1 MMLNFMSESRQVNV
15 SKTGVSKLAI
25 IALAIVFA
33 AGLFLVKLYKIRK
46 TLEELS
52 QKSGRGTELITVYIP
67 KGKQL
72 HEIISALQQ
81 EQGTADNI
89 KSDLTRTH
97 VVDSLGKVVQ
107 RLKLYKKTP
116 ERGLV
121 MFCGA
126 LPPEGGGP
134 LGSEVVKVWEIDPP
148 KDLKQYLYRCDDHF
162 HVDILK
168 DMLKD
173 DNLIGFLAIDAKD
186 AGWGLLYGDKIEV
199 LSQTGS
205 GVAGKHR
212 QGGQSAK
219 RFQKLREMELSYFYN
234 RVAETTREYFIDIY
248 PIKGLIISGPGPTKE
263 DFINGNYLEY
273 RLQDMIINTI
283 DASYAGAEG
292 IREAF
297 AKSSDILGDFRMV
310 EEKKLVED
318 LFREI
323 NSHSGK
329 GSYGLQ
335 EIIVYLKNNVVKTL
349 IINDNTNLHRVEG
362 KCKRCQHIQEDIIER
377 PQVIPKKTEY
387 TNNPCPSCKAMEVEA
402 KEQDIVDYLELLAA
416 KVGSQ
421 LEVISGSAEHGI
433 MLASLGKAGA
443 ILRYNPGH
451 AK

>member
-1 MMLNFMSESRQVNV
+1 MKKINIEKQDS
-15 SKTGVSKLAI
+15 
-25 IALAIVFA
+25 
-33 AGLFLVKLYKIRK
+33 VKLYKIRK

-72 HEIISALQQ
+72 HEIISALLQ

-297 AKSSDILGDFRMV
+297 AKSSEILGDFRLV

-335 EIIVYLKNNVVKTL
+335 EIIEYLKNNVVKTL
-349 IINDNTNLHRVEG
+349 IITDDTNLHRVEG
-362 KCKRCQHIQEDIIER
+362 KCKRCQHVQEEILER

-387 TNNPCPSCKAMEVEA
+387 TNNPCPSCKAMEIDVS
-402 KEQDIVDYLELLAA
+402 EQDVVDYLALLSA
-416 KVGSQ
+416 KTGTQ
-421 LEVISGSAEHGI
+421 LEVISGSAEHGT
-433 MLASLGKAGA
+433 MLASLGKVGA

-451 AK
+451 TK

>member
-1 MMLNFMSESRQVNV
+1 MKKINIEKQDS
-15 SKTGVSKLAI
+15 
-25 IALAIVFA
+25 
-33 AGLFLVKLYKIRK
+33 VKLYKIRK

-72 HEIISALQQ
+72 HEIISTLQQ

-234 RVAETTREYFIDIY
+234 RVAETTREFFIDIY

-297 AKSSDILGDFRMV
+297 AKSSEILGDFRMV

-335 EIIVYLKNNVVKTL
+335 EIIEYLKNNVVKTL
-349 IINDNTNLHRVEG
+349 IITDDTNLHRVEG
-362 KCKRCQHIQEDIIER
+362 KCKRCQHIQEEIIER

-387 TNNPCPSCKAMEVEA
+387 TNNPCPSCKAMEVDVN
-402 KEQDIVDYLELLAA
+402 EQDIVDYLELLAA
-416 KVGSQ
+416 KTGTQ
-421 LEVISGSAEHGI
+421 LEVISGSAEHGN
-433 MLASLGKAGA
+433 MLSSLGKAGA

>member
-1 MMLNFMSESRQVNV
+1 MGKIEIEKQDS
-15 SKTGVSKLAI
+15 
-25 IALAIVFA
+25 
-33 AGLFLVKLYKIRK
+33 VKIYKIRK

-52 QKSGRGTELITVYIP
+52 RKSGRGTELITVYIP

-72 HEIISALQQ
+72 HEIIGTLQQ

-89 KSDLTRTH
+89 KSDLTRSH

-126 LPPEGGGP
+126 LPPEEGGP

-148 KDLKQYLYRCDDHF
+148 KDLNQYLYRCDDHF

-186 AGWGLLYGDKIEV
+186 AGWGLLHGDKIEV

-219 RFQKLREMELSYFYN
+219 RFQKLREMELTYYFN
-234 RVAETTREYFIDIY
+234 RVAQTTREYFIDIY
-248 PIKGLIISGPGPTKE
+248 PVKGLVISGPGPTKE

-273 RLQDMIINTI
+273 RLQNNIIATI
-283 DASYAGAEG
+283 DSSYSGSEG

-297 AKSSDILGDFRMV
+297 AKSSDILGNFRLV
-310 EEKKLVED
+310 EEKKLVEA

-323 NSHSGK
+323 NGNTGK

-335 EIIVYLKNNVVKTL
+335 EVIEFLKNNVVETL
-349 IINDNTNLHRVEG
+349 IITDNTNLHRVEG
-362 KCKRCQHIQEDIIER
+362 KCKRCQHLQEEIVER
-377 PQVIPKKTEY
+377 PQVIPKKTEFS
-387 TNNPCPSCKAMEVEA
+387 NKPCPGCNAMEVEVN
-402 KEQDIVDYLELLAA
+402 EQDIVDYLELLSL
-416 KVGSQ
+416 KTGSK
-421 LEVISGSAEHGI
+421 LEVVSGSAEHGN
-433 MLASLGKAGA
+433 MLGSLGKIGA

-451 AK
+451 SK

>member
-1 MMLNFMSESRQVNV
+1 MVKINIEKQDS
-15 SKTGVSKLAI
+15 
-25 IALAIVFA
+25 
-33 AGLFLVKLYKIRK
+33 VKLYKIRK

-52 QKSGRGTELITVYIP
+52 KKAGRGTELITVYIP

-72 HEIISALQQ
+72 HEIIGSLQQ

-89 KSDLTRTH
+89 KSDLTRSH
-97 VVDSLGKVVQ
+97 VVDSLGKVIQ
-107 RLKLYKKTP
+107 RLKMYKKTP

-121 MFCGA
+121 IFCGA
-126 LPPEGGGP
+126 LPSEEGGP
-134 LGSEVVKVWEIDPP
+134 LGSEVVTAWEIDPP
-148 KDLKQYLYRCDDHF
+148 KDLNQYLYRCDDHF

-186 AGWGLLYGDKIEV
+186 AGWGLLHGDKIEV

-234 RVAETTREYFIDIY
+234 RVAQTTREYFIDIY
-248 PIKGLIISGPGPTKE
+248 PVKGLIISGPGPTKE

-273 RLQDMIINTI
+273 RLQNNIINTI
-283 DASYAGAEG
+283 DASYSGSEG

-297 AKSSDILGDFRMV
+297 AKSADILGSFRLV
-310 EEKKLVED
+310 EEKKMIED

-323 NSHSGK
+323 NTNTGK
-329 GSYGLQ
+329 GAYGLQ
-335 EIIVYLKNNVVKTL
+335 EVIEFLKNNVVKTL
-349 IINDNTNLHRVEG
+349 LITDNTNLHRVEAVCRR
-362 KCKRCQHIQEDIIER
+362 CKHIQEDIVER
-377 PQVIPKKTEY
+377 PLVIPKKTEY
-387 TNNPCPSCKAMEVEA
+387 KNNPCPECKAMDTEVN
-402 KEQDIVDYLELLAA
+402 EQDIVDYLQIIAA
-416 KVGSQ
+416 KAGSQ
-421 LEVISGSAEHGI
+421 LEVISGSAEHGN
-433 MLASLGKAGA
+433 MLASLGKVGA

-451 AK
+451 TK

>member
-1 MMLNFMSESRQVNV
+1 MPKVNIEKQD
-15 SKTGVSKLAI
+15 S
-25 IALAIVFA
+25 
-33 AGLFLVKLYKIRK
+33 VKLYKIRK
-46 TLEELS
+46 TLDELS

-72 HEIISALQQ
+72 HEIINALQQ

-121 MFCGA
+121 IFCGA

-134 LGSEVVKVWEIDPP
+134 LGSEVVRAWEIDPP
-148 KDLKQYLYRCDDHF
+148 KDLNQYLYRCDDHF

-186 AGWGLLYGDKIEV
+186 AGWGLLHGDKIEV

-219 RFQKLREMELSYFYN
+219 RFQKLREMELTYYFN

-248 PIKGLIISGPGPTKE
+248 PIKGLVISGPGPTKE
-263 DFINGNYLEY
+263 DFINGSYLEY
-273 RLQDMIINTI
+273 RLQDMIISTI
-283 DASYAGAEG
+283 DSSYSGAEG

-297 AKSSDILGDFRMV
+297 SKSGDILSNFRMV

-323 NSHSGK
+323 NSHSGL
-329 GSYGLQ
+329 GAYGLK
-335 EIIVYLKNNVVKTL
+335 ELIELLKNNVVKTL
-349 IINDNTNLHRVEG
+349 IINDDTDLHRVEG
-362 KCKRCQHIQEDIIER
+362 LCKRCQHMQEVILER
-377 PQVIPKKTEY
+377 SEVIPKKTEFS
-387 TNNPCPSCKAMEVEA
+387 NNPCPECKSMEVESSE
-402 KEQDIVDYLELLAA
+402 KDIVDYLELLAA
-416 KVGSQ
+416 KTGAQ
-421 LEVISGSAEHGI
+421 LEVISGKAEHGI

>member
-1 MMLNFMSESRQVNV
+1 MREKINV
-15 SKTGVSKLAI
+15 EKQDS
-25 IALAIVFA
+25 
-33 AGLFLVKLYKIRK
+33 VKLYKIRK

-52 QKSGRGTELITVYIP
+52 KKSGRGTELISVYIP

-72 HEIISALQQ
+72 HEIIGSLQQ

-89 KSDLTRTH
+89 KSDLTRSH

-107 RLKLYKKTP
+107 RLKMYKKTP
-116 ERGLV
+116 DRGLV
-121 MFCGA
+121 IFCGA
-126 LPPEGGGP
+126 LPTEEGGP
-134 LGSEVVKVWEIDPP
+134 LGSEVVTAWEIDPP
-148 KDLKQYLYRCDDHF
+148 KDLNQYLYRCDDHF

-186 AGWGLLYGDKIEV
+186 AGWGLLHGDKIEV

-234 RVAETTREYFIDIY
+234 RVAQTTREYFIDIY
-248 PIKGLIISGPGPTKE
+248 PVKGLIISGPGPTKE

-273 RLQDMIINTI
+273 RLQNNIINTI
-283 DASYAGAEG
+283 DAGYSGAEG

-297 AKSSDILGDFRMV
+297 AKSGDILGSFRLV
-310 EEKKLVED
+310 EEKKMIED

-323 NSHSGK
+323 NTNTGK

-335 EIIVYLKNNVVKTL
+335 EVIEYLKNNVVKTL
-349 IINDNTNLHRVEG
+349 LITDNTNLHRVEA
-362 KCKRCQHIQEDIIER
+362 KCKRCEHIQEEIVER
-377 PQVIPKKTEY
+377 PLVIPKKTEY
-387 TNNPCPSCKAMEVEA
+387 RNNPCPECKAMDMEVN
-402 KEQDIVDYLELLAA
+402 EQDIVDYLEIIAA
-416 KVGSQ
+416 KTGSQ
-421 LEVISGSAEHGI
+421 LEVISGSAEHGN
-433 MLASLGKAGA
+433 MLASLGKIGA

-451 AK
+451 SK

>member
-1 MMLNFMSESRQVNV
+1 MDKINIEKVDS
-15 SKTGVSKLAI
+15 
-25 IALAIVFA
+25 
-33 AGLFLVKLYKIRK
+33 VKLYKIRK
-46 TLEELS
+46 MLEELS
-52 QKSGRGTELITVYIP
+52 QKSGRGTELISVYIP

-72 HEIISALQQ
+72 HEIISTLQQ

-89 KSDLTRTH
+89 KSDLTRSH

-107 RLKLYKKTP
+107 RLKLLKKTP

-186 AGWGLLYGDKIEV
+186 AGWGLLHGDKIEV

-234 RVAETTREYFIDIY
+234 RVAGTTREYFIDIY
-248 PIKGLIISGPGPTKE
+248 PVKGLIISGPGPTKE

-273 RLQDMIINTI
+273 RLQNMIINTL
-283 DASYAGAEG
+283 DCGYSGAEG

-297 AKSSDILGDFRMV
+297 AKSAELLSDFRMV
-310 EEKKLVED
+310 EEKKLIED
-318 LFREI
+318 LFREV
-323 NSHSGK
+323 NSHSGL
-329 GSYGLQ
+329 GVYGLQ
-335 EIIVYLKNNVVKTL
+335 DVIELLKNNVVKTL
-349 IINDNTNLHRVEG
+349 IITDDTNLNRVEG
-362 KCKRCQHIQEDIIER
+362 KCRRCQNIQEIIVER
-377 PQVIPKKTEY
+377 RDVIPKKTEY
-387 TNNPCPSCKAMEVEA
+387 SNKPCPACNAMEVEPN
-402 KEQDIVDYLELLAA
+402 EQDIVDYLELLAA
-416 KVGSQ
+416 KTGSK
-421 LEVISGSAEHGI
+421 LEVVSGSAEHGT
-433 MLASLGKAGA
+433 MLSSLGKVGA

-451 AK
+451 TKEAKT

>member
-1 MMLNFMSESRQVNV
+1 MNKRINIEKQDS
-15 SKTGVSKLAI
+15 
-25 IALAIVFA
+25 
-33 AGLFLVKLYKIRK
+33 VKLYKIRK

-52 QKSGRGTELITVYIP
+52 KKSGRGTELISVYIP

-72 HEIISALQQ
+72 HEIISSLQQ

-89 KSDLTRTH
+89 KSDLTRSH

-126 LPPEGGGP
+126 LPPEEGGP
-134 LGSEVVKVWEIDPP
+134 LGSEVITVWEVDPP
-148 KDLKQYLYRCDDHF
+148 KDLNQYLYRCDDHF

-168 DMLKD
+168 EMLKD

-186 AGWGLLYGDKIEV
+186 AGWGLLHGDKIDV
-199 LSQTGS
+199 LGQTGS

-234 RVAETTREYFIDIY
+234 RVAQTTREYFIDIY

-273 RLQDMIINTI
+273 RLQNNIISTI
-283 DASYAGAEG
+283 DASYSGAEG

-297 AKSSDILGDFRMV
+297 AKSSDILGSFRLV

-323 NSHSGK
+323 NGNSGK

-335 EIIVYLKNNVVKTL
+335 EVIEFLKNNVVKIL
-349 IINDNTNLHRVEG
+349 IITDDTNLNRVEG
-362 KCKRCQHIQEDIIER
+362 KCKRCQHVQEEIIER
-377 PQVIPKKTEY
+377 PLVIPKKTEY
-387 TNNPCPSCKAMEVEA
+387 TSKPCPECNAMEVQVN
-402 KEQDIVDYLELLAA
+402 EQDIVDYLEILAA
-416 KVGSQ
+416 KTGTQ
-421 LEVISGSAEHGI
+421 LEVISGSAEHGN
-433 MLASLGKAGA
+433 MLASLGKVGA

>member
-1 MMLNFMSESRQVNV
+1 MSKINIEKQDS
-15 SKTGVSKLAI
+15 
-25 IALAIVFA
+25 
-33 AGLFLVKLYKIRK
+33 VKLYKIRK
-46 TLEELS
+46 ILEELS
-52 QKSGRGTELITVYIP
+52 QKSGRGTELISVYIP

-72 HEIISALQQ
+72 HEIIGSLQQ

-89 KSDLTRTH
+89 KSDLTRSH
-97 VVDSLGKVVQ
+97 VVDSLGKVIQ

-148 KDLKQYLYRCDDHF
+148 KDLNQYLYRCDDHF

-186 AGWGLLYGDKIEV
+186 AGWGLLHGDKIEV

-219 RFQKLREMELSYFYN
+219 RFQKLREMELSYYYN

-248 PIKGLIISGPGPTKE
+248 PVKGLIISGPGPTKE
-263 DFINGNYLEY
+263 DFINGGYLEY
-273 RLQDMIINTI
+273 RLQNMIISTI
-283 DASYAGAEG
+283 DSSYSGAEG

-297 AKSSDILGDFRMV
+297 AKSGDILSDFRMV
-310 EEKKLVED
+310 EEKKMVED

-323 NSHSGK
+323 NANTGL
-329 GSYGLQ
+329 GTYGLK
-335 EIIVYLKNNVVKTL
+335 EVIELLKNNVVKTL
-349 IINDNTNLHRVEG
+349 IITDDTNMHRIEG
-362 KCKRCQHIQEDIIER
+362 KCRRCQNMQEEIVER
-377 PQVIPKKTEY
+377 SQVIPKKTQY
-387 TNNPCPSCKAMEVEA
+387 TTSPCPSCNSMEVEA
-402 KEQDIVDYLELLAA
+402 NEQDIVDYLELIAA
-416 KVGSQ
+416 KTGTR
-421 LEVISGSAEHGI
+421 LEVISGTAEHGV
-433 MLASLGKAGA
+433 MLSSLGKVGA

>member
-1 MMLNFMSESRQVNV
+1 MKKIDVEKQDS
-15 SKTGVSKLAI
+15 
-25 IALAIVFA
+25 
-33 AGLFLVKLYKIRK
+33 VKIYKIRK

-52 QKSGRGTELITVYIP
+52 KKSGRGTELITVYIP

-72 HEIISALQQ
+72 HEIISSLQQ

-89 KSDLTRTH
+89 KSDLTRSH

-116 ERGLV
+116 EKGLV

-134 LGSEVVKVWEIDPP
+134 LGSEVVTVWEIDPP
-148 KDLKQYLYRCDDHF
+148 KDLNQYLYRCDDHF

-186 AGWGLLYGDKIEV
+186 TGWGLLHGDKIEV

-219 RFQKLREMELSYFYN
+219 RFQKLREMELTFYYN
-234 RVAETTREYFIDIY
+234 RIAATTREYFIDIY

-273 RLQDMIINTI
+273 RLQNMIINTI
-283 DASYAGAEG
+283 DASYSGAEG

-297 AKSSDILGDFRMV
+297 TKSSDILGDFRMV

-323 NSHSGK
+323 NTQTGK
-329 GSYGLQ
+329 GAYGLQ
-335 EIIVYLKNNVVKTL
+335 EIIEYLKNNVVKIL
-349 IINDNTNLHRVEG
+349 IITDNTNLHRVEG
-362 KCKRCQHIQEDIIER
+362 KCKRCQHMQEDIVER
-377 PQVIPKKTEY
+377 PHVIPKKTEY
-387 TNNPCPSCKAMEVEA
+387 SNNPCPECKAMEVEVN
-402 KEQDIVDYLELLAA
+402 EQDIVDYLETLAA
-416 KVGSQ
+416 KTGSQ
-421 LEVISGSAEHGI
+421 LEVISGSAEHGN